1 MASKAKDINFPSSV
15 EGNIRTTGGSLTLGN
30 GELAIVNVKETVSGK
45 GAKVLGD
52 FSNLKR
58 DHKLA
63 IRMGKP
69 YVGVSRSEDNKPLSS
84 IPFQISD
91 VKDIRVS
98 TPERLGVKTDDMVI
112 GFNGK
117 AGTGIDLEIEDVE
130 SIDLTIK
137 GDLLRMIG
145 ITAGEYTIH
154 YQILAPVNVTKN
166 TTDAVALASE
176 WTMQELIT
184 EAFEY
189 FKEYELPT
197 GKKLVDYL
205 DVILTDSTNGVAV
218 GVVQNFYELVLE
230 DSGFKS
236 ALGNVQS
243 QYPDLE
249 VVQDT
254 SDAGVSTYVVKAGSL
269 PADYQEK
276 AGAILK
282 GCATCPDNYTLLSDG
297 IVYEVEI
304 TNPEDETATVQ
315 ALPGAEATS
324 AQRNNVTGD
333 TSTYSVVTDDAL
345 TAGEI
350 STFES
355 ANPGSTIY
363 LISEDV
369 VSLCKEALKPAVSW
383 VLQGTDC
390 RYSTEDYTITVADTE
405 CGQDRLAELQEQY
418 PSLTVA
424 IADSDS
430 TNSDVTLTG
439 ASGTANITIDA
450 TDYLATFD
458 TDLATTVSN
467 FVTAH
472 ASAIL
477 AASGLTVTGSGDV
490 ISFKGLTV
498 GFSTPTIANATTD
511 LAGTVA
517 TAALPAKA
525 ACQTTYT
532 TTVNTSLVCEEC
544 DEIFRN
550 VFESESPKMFLGV
563 DWEKEDRSWNG
574 TAEMGLRFR
583 AKRSSLSGDE
593 FLRHEIPFIDDSVEI
608 SLAGGYPTHTNL
620 NYGSG
625 GQSGRFVVKVLQR
638 KAKGQNLGGN
648 LWKFENEAAWHFYGR
663 GMEDRGNYAKIR
675 LGLESRLRGLEN
687 YLVYSIN
694 VAPLSYNTD
703 FQQPQNG
710 AMTYHIVCP
719 LGKQEALELVL
730 NKMAAAAGLPQ
741 IKSVAV

>member
-30 GELAIVNVKETVSGK
+30 GELAIVNVKESVSGK

-63 IRMGKP
+63 IRMGSP

-84 IPFQISD
+84 IPFKISD

-98 TPERLGVKTDDMVI
+98 VPERLGVKVDDMII

-117 AGTGIDLEIEDVE
+117 PGTGIDLDVEDVD

-145 ITAGEYTIH
+145 IVAGEYTIH
-154 YQILAPVNVTKN
+154 YQILAPVDSIKN
-166 TTDAVALASE
+166 TTDAVAPSDE

-189 FKEYELPT
+189 FKQYQLPT

-205 DVILTDSTNGVAV
+205 DVILTDSSNGEPV
-218 GVVQNFYELVLE
+218 GTVQNFYQLVIE

-236 ALGNVQS
+236 ALGNVQA
-243 QYPDLE
+243 QYPELE
-249 VVQDT
+249 VTQET
-254 SDAGVSTYVVKAGSL
+254 SDTGLSTYVVKADSL
-269 PADYQEK
+269 PTAYQAK

-282 GCATCPDNYTLLSDG
+282 GCESCPPNYTALTDG
-297 IVYEVEI
+297 VVYEVEI

-315 ALPGAEATS
+315 ALPGAETGS

-333 TSTYSVVTDDAL
+333 TSTYSVVTDNAL

-350 STFES
+350 STFEA
-355 ANPGSTIY
+355 ANPGSKIY
-363 LISEDV
+363 LISDDV
-369 VSLCKEALKPAVSW
+369 VALCKEADKPAVAW
-383 VLQGTDC
+383 TLQATDC

-405 CGQDRLAELQEQY
+405 CGEDRLAELQEQY
-418 PSLTVA
+418 PDLTIA
-424 IADSDS
+424 IADSDKSS
-430 TNSDVTLTG
+430 TAVTLTG
-439 ASGTANITIDA
+439 TTGTATISVGA
-450 TDYLATFD
+450 TDYTVTFA
-458 TDLATTVSN
+458 TDLATTAAN
-467 FVTAH
+467 F
-472 ASAIL
+472 
-477 AASGLTVTGSGDV
+477 AANSGLKATSAGAVITIVAPTVD
-490 ISFKGLTV
+490 TV
-498 GFSTPTIANATTD
+498 SIANASGD
-511 LAGTVA
+511 LAGSAVA
-517 TAALPAKA
+517 TVLPAKA

-532 TTVNTSLVCEEC
+532 TTVNTNLVCEEC
-544 DEIFRN
+544 DDIFRN
-550 VFESESPKMFLGV
+550 TFESEAPGMFLGV
-563 DWEKEDRSWNG
+563 SWDKEERSWNG

-608 SLAGGYPTHTNL
+608 SLAGGYPTHVNL

-625 GQSGRFVVKVLQR
+625 GENGRFAVKVLQR

-663 GMEDRGNYAKIR
+663 GMEDRGNYAKLR

-687 YLVYSIN
+687 YLVYSVN

-719 LGKQEALELVL
+719 LGKQEGIEAVL